1 MSRTNIE
8 INDELIE
15 VVMRRHHLR
24 TKREAVE
31 LALRVLAGA
40 PMTREEAMA
49 MRGGHAIDE
58 LPPDV
63 PVAG

>member
-1 MSRTNIE
+1 
-8 INDELIE
+8 
-15 VVMRRHHLR
+15 
-24 TKREAVE
+24 
-31 LALRVLAGA
+31 VLAGA
-40 PMTREEAMA
+40 PMTREEARA